1 MKGLRN
7 HYRASMPLPEKLS
20 KDLLGLLGDGM
31 RWLKNGGRL
40 PRIITYP
47 DYPSKKTT
55 IYKIAKEL
63 GFRLSNKPLS
73 TSEAVLF
80 FEDKTTKSSA
90 EDAFLRR
97 QKRVLNLKCTDIS
110 KVKVDEVHQTIFNYN
125 TFVNPATHQGKAVLK
140 SDENAMHDG
149 KIIECPQEN
158 LPSNKVVQ
166 VVIDN
171 TVDTDTVM
179 DYRIALIG
187 NQLPV
192 AYKKF
197 KSMEK
202 RFTNDI
208 HRSELIDLHSF
219 FSDEEQ
225 RLILAFAE
233 AMELDFAEFD
243 VLRDNLSGKMYIIDV
258 NTTPYGPPAE
268 LPKADR
274 SRAVKALSKAF
285 CDLIST
291 PEK

>member
-1 MKGLRN
+1 MKGFRN

-20 KDLLGLLGDGM
+20 KDLLGLLGDAV

-55 IYKIAKEL
+55 IYKIAKAL

-90 EDAFLRR
+90 KDAFLRR

-110 KVKVDEVHQTIFNYN
+110 KVKVDDVHQDIFKYN
-125 TFVNPATHQGKAVLK
+125 TFVDPATHQGKAVLK

-158 LPSNKVVQ
+158 LPADKVVQ

-171 TVDTDTVM
+171 TIDSTTVM

-187 NQLPV
+187 QQLPV

-202 RFTNDI
+202 RFTNDV
-208 HRSELIDLHSF
+208 HRSELIDLDSF
-219 FSDEEQ
+219 FSEEEQ
-225 RLILAFAE
+225 KLILKFAE

-243 VLRDNLSGKMYIIDV
+243 VLRDNVSGKMYIIDV

-268 LPKADR
+268 LPAADR
-274 SRAVKALSKAF
+274 SKAVQALSKAF
-285 CDLIST
+285 HDLIST
-291 PEK
+291 TEN

>member
-20 KDLLGLLGDGM
+20 KDLLGLLGDGV

-63 GFRLSNKPLS
+63 GFRLSNKPLN

-90 EDAFLRR
+90 KDAFLRGE
-97 QKRVLNLKCTDIS
+97 KRVLNLKCTDIS
-110 KVKVDEVHQTIFNYN
+110 KVKVDEVHQDIFKYN

-149 KIIECPQEN
+149 EIIECPQEN
-158 LPSNKVVQ
+158 LPADKVVQ

-171 TVDTDTVM
+171 TIDSETVM

-202 RFTNDI
+202 RFTNDV

-268 LPKADR
+268 LPKSDR
-274 SRAVKALSKAF
+274 SRAVKALSQAF
-285 CDLIST
+285 LDLIST
-291 PEK
+291 PEN

>member
-1 MKGLRN
+1 MKGFRN

-20 KDLLGLLGDGM
+20 KDLLGILGDSM

-55 IYKIAKEL
+55 IYKIAQTL
-63 GFRLSNKPLS
+63 GYRLSNKPLS
-73 TSEAVLF
+73 SSEAVLF
-80 FEDKTTKSSA
+80 FEDKTTKHSA
-90 EDAFLRR
+90 SDAFLHQ

-110 KVKVDEVHQTIFNYN
+110 KVKVDEVHQRIFKYN
-125 TFVNPATHQGKAVLK
+125 TFVDPATHHGKAVLK

-149 KIIECPQEN
+149 EIIDCPQEN
-158 LPSNKVVQ
+158 LPKNKVVQ

-171 TVDTDTVM
+171 SIDSNTVM

-202 RFTNDI
+202 RFTNDV

-219 FSDEEQ
+219 FSREEQ
-225 RLILAFAE
+225 QLILEFAQ

-243 VLRDNLSGKMYIIDV
+243 VLRDNTSGKMYIIDV

-268 LPKADR
+268 LPPHDR
-274 SRAVKALSKAF
+274 SKAVEALSKAF
-285 CDLIST
+285 LELIRPT
-291 PEK
+291 EN